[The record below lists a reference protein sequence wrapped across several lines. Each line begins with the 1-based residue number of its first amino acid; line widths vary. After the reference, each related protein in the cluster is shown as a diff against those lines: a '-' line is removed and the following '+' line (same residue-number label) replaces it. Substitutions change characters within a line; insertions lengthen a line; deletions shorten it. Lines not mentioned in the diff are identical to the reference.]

1 METNSTVK
9 IINKKTDKV
18 QSLFIFSMLVVPIA
32 AFLFFYVYININSF
46 LMAFQRPIYGGSGG
60 VKWGFDN
67 FTMFFSSLSGVN
79 SDILLA
85 LRNTLIFF
93 CTNIF
98 IKLPLSLIICYFI
111 YKKLLFGKAFRAI
124 IYLPNII
131 TGTIFATLYKYMVGS
146 GGPLFAIWESMGV
159 DPIYLFADSDYAMGA
174 MLIFV
179 IYTGLGG
186 NFVLL
191 SGAMNAIDN
200 SVIDAGK
207 IDGAGPFR
215 ELVSII
221 MPCIWPTLGTMILLA
236 SIGVFTADGPL
247 LLFTQ
252 GQYKTMT
259 LNFWIFG
266 MTTGIGSTTDY
277 EYASAVGLIFTLLGL
292 PIVYIVTRITQV
304 IKDSD

>member
-1 METNSTVK
+1 MDNLT
-9 IINKKTDKV
+9 IIKQKKKADRMQTIFII
-18 QSLFIFSMLVVPIA
+18 SMLFIPVC
-32 AFLFFYVYININSF
+32 AFLFFYIYINFNSF
-46 LMAFQRPIYGGSGG
+46 LMAFQRPLYDGTGS
-60 VKWGFDN
+60 VKWGLDN
-67 FTMFFSSLSGVN
+67 FKMFFTSLSGVD
-79 SDILLA
+79 SDIFLA
-85 LRNTLIFF
+85 LRNTIIFY
-93 CTNIF
+93 TVNIF
-98 IKLPLSLIICYFI
+98 VKLPLSLIICYFI

-146 GGPLFAIWESMGV
+146 GGPLFAFWESMNV
-159 DPIYLFADSDYAMGA
+159 DPIYLFSNSDYAMKG

-179 IYTGLGG
+179 IYSGLGG

-200 SVIDAGK
+200 SIIDAGK

-221 MPCIWPTLGTMILLA
+221 MPTIWPTLGTMILLA
-236 SIGVFTADGPL
+236 SIGIFTADGPL

-266 MTTGIGSTTDY
+266 MTTGIGSATDY
-277 EYASAVGLIFTLLGL
+277 EYASAIGIIFTLLGL
-292 PIVYIVTRITQV
+292 PIVYAANKITKVT
-304 IKDSD
+304 KDGD

>member
-1 METNSTVK
+1 MENTNNIVTQKRKADKMEIVF
-9 IINKKTDKV
+9 II
-18 QSLFIFSMLVVPIA
+18 SMLILPIC
-32 AFLFFYVYININSF
+32 AFLLFYVYINFNSI
-46 LMAFQRPIYGGSGG
+46 LMAFQRPTYDGTGA
-60 VKWGFDN
+60 VEWGFTN
-67 FTMFFSSLSGVN
+67 FKMFFDSLNGVD
-79 SDILLA
+79 SDVLLA
-85 LRNTLIFF
+85 LRNTLIFYF
-93 CTNIF
+93 TNIL

-111 YKKLLFGKAFRAI
+111 YKKLLLAKVHRAI

-146 GGPLFAIWESMGV
+146 GGPLFAYWEQIGV
-159 DPIYLFADSDYAMGA
+159 DPIYLFADSDYAMPG
-174 MLIFV
+174 MLIFT

-191 SGAMNAIDN
+191 GGAMNAIDTGM
-200 SVIDAGK
+200 IDAGK

-221 MPCIWPTLGTMILLA
+221 MPTIWPTLSTMILMS

-266 MTTGIGSTTDY
+266 MTTGIGAVTDY
-277 EYASAVGLIFTLLGL
+277 EYASAVGLIFTILGL
-292 PIVYIVTRITQV
+292 PIVFAVNKILGVT
-304 IKDSD
+304 KEY

>member
-1 METNSTVK
+1 MDNLT
-9 IINKKTDKV
+9 IIKQKKKADRV
-18 QSLFIFSMLVVPIA
+18 QIIFIISMLFVPVC
-32 AFLFFYVYININSF
+32 AFLFFYVYINFNSF
-46 LMAFQRPIYGGSGG
+46 LMAFQRPLYDGTGS

-67 FTMFFSSLSGVN
+67 FKMFFTSLSSVD

-85 LRNTLIFF
+85 LKNTLIFY
-93 CTNIF
+93 TVNIF
-98 IKLPLSLIICYFI
+98 VKLPLSLMICYFI

-146 GGPLFAIWESMGV
+146 GGPLFAFWEAMNI
-159 DPIYLFADSDYAMGA
+159 DPIYLFSNSDYAMTG

-179 IYTGLGG
+179 IYSGLGG

-200 SVIDAGK
+200 SIIDAGK

-221 MPCIWPTLGTMILLA
+221 MPTIWPTLGTMILLA
-236 SIGVFTADGPL
+236 SIGIFTADGPL

-266 MTTGIGSTTDY
+266 MTTGIGSATDL
-277 EYASAVGLIFTLLGL
+277 EYASALGIIFTLLGL
-292 PIVYIVTRITQV
+292 PIVYVANKITKVT
-304 IKDSD
+304 KDGD

>member
-98 IKLPLSLIICYFI
+98 ILRI
-111 YKKLLFGKAFRAI
+111 
-124 IYLPNII
+124 
-131 TGTIFATLYKYMVGS
+131 V
-146 GGPLFAIWESMGV
+146 
-159 DPIYLFADSDYAMGA
+159 
-174 MLIFV
+174 
-179 IYTGLGG
+179 
-186 NFVLL
+186 NF
-191 SGAMNAIDN
+191 N
-200 SVIDAGK
+200 
-207 IDGAGPFR
+207 
-215 ELVSII
+215 
-221 MPCIWPTLGTMILLA
+221 
-236 SIGVFTADGPL
+236 
-247 LLFTQ
+247 
-252 GQYKTMT
+252 Y
-259 LNFWIFG
+259 
-266 MTTGIGSTTDY
+266 
-277 EYASAVGLIFTLLGL
+277 
-292 PIVYIVTRITQV
+292 
-304 IKDSD
+304 

>member
-1 METNSTVK
+1 MQDP
-9 IINKKTDKV
+9 IIIKPKKARIDKV
-18 QSLFIFSMLVVPIA
+18 QALFILSMLIVPIL
-32 AFLFFYVYININSF
+32 AFLFFYVYINFNSF
-46 LMAFQRPIYGGSGG
+46 LMAFQRPVYDGSGS
-60 VKWGFDN
+60 VNWGFTN
-67 FTMFFSSLSGVN
+67 FEMFFTSLTGVN
-79 SDILLA
+79 SEIFLA
-85 LRNTLIFF
+85 LGNTLIFY

-146 GGPLFAIWESMGV
+146 GGPLFALWTSMGV
-159 DPIYLFADSDYAMGA
+159 EPIYLFANSDYAMTG

-179 IYTGLGG
+179 IYSGLGG

-236 SIGVFTADGPL
+236 SIGIFTADGPL

-252 GQYKTMT
+252 GQYNTMT

-266 MTTGIGSTTDY
+266 MTTGIGSATDY

-292 PIVYIVTRITQV
+292 PIVYFVNMLTKVT
-304 IKDSD
+304 KDSD

>member
-1 METNSTVK
+1 MENTTQMIPK
-9 IINKKTDKV
+9 KKKTDKV
-18 QSLFIFSMLVVPIA
+18 QIIFIISMLIVPVC
-32 AFLFFYVYININSF
+32 AFLFFYLYINLNSF
-46 LMAFQRPIYGGSGG
+46 LMAFQRPIYDGSGT
-60 VKWGFDN
+60 VSWGFDN
-67 FTMFFSSLSGVN
+67 FNMFFTSLSGVD
-79 SDILLA
+79 SEIFLA
-85 LRNTLIFF
+85 LRNTLIFY

-98 IKLPLSLIICYFI
+98 IKLPLSLLICYFI

-131 TGTIFATLYKYMVGS
+131 TGTIFAALYKYMVGS
-146 GGPLFAIWESMGV
+146 GGPLFAAWEALGV
-159 DPIYLFADSDYAMGA
+159 EPIYMFANSQYAMKG

-179 IYTGLGG
+179 IYSGLGG

-191 SGAMNAIDN
+191 SGAMNAIDA

-221 MPCIWPTLGTMILLA
+221 MPTIWPTLGTMILLA
-236 SIGVFTADGPL
+236 SIGIFTADGPL

-292 PIVYIVTRITQV
+292 PIVYLATKITKVT
-304 IKDSD
+304 KDSD